1 MLRPSMKD
9 IMEAQIFDYNIISF
23 FRRLRVEFQFCELGI
38 ISYKIKTYNKRMI
51 MNDIFDREKAKM
63 K

>member
-1 MLRPSMKD
+1 MKD

-51 MNDIFDREKAKM
+51 MNDIFNHEKAKM

>member
-51 MNDIFDREKAKM
+51 MNDIFNHEKAKM